1 MLAPP
6 GKRSILHIE
15 VAELAGCGPGSAG
28 PTLVTSEES
37 LPASKANTGGE
48 TDKRAVERQS

>member
-1 MLAPP
+1 MRFKARTCA
-6 GKRSILHIE
+6 GTTREKKYSSHE

-37 LPASKANTGGE
+37 LPASKANTGGN
-48 TDKRAVERQS
+48 R